1 MDHFDFRN
9 RRTRFR
15 RDVLSSTG
23 GLSRDRD
30 SGNHFELQSNLVLT
44 NSRKPSK
51 LVFVITTVT

>member
-30 SGNHFELQSNLVLT
+30 SGNHYISTSNYT
-44 NSRKPSK
+44 QTW
-51 LVFVITTVT
+51 F